1 MWECFSAPARPA
13 PAIRASGSEGAEP
26 AASSAFELPAR
37 PSDAGCGVRGILCPH
52 TVACQHL
59 SVQDAGGLEQ
69 TGEAW
74 PSSEPGVRPL
84 PRPPLKGRQAPLGQA
99 PPARGPL
106 RPPPSWG
113 TPWPRGSCTSPD
125 RHGGQSRQRTG
136 WDCPAGPGLL
146 LHSSVWGPRDRRT
159 LGQSS
164 AAPQWLSPGQQ
175 VGLAVTHPR
184 PQLVRWGFVSYY
196 TTGLL
201 STWPSPGETTLARWL
216 RTAPCWRG

>member
-1 MWECFSAPARPA
+1 MWGQGNPVPVHSGLPTSVSAGRWGSGADRGSLAIKRTRCEA
-13 PAIRASGSEGAEP
+13 PSP
-26 AASSAFELPAR
+26 
-37 PSDAGCGVRGILCPH
+37 
-52 TVACQHL
+52 
-59 SVQDAGGLEQ
+59 
-69 TGEAW
+69 
-74 PSSEPGVRPL
+74 
-84 PRPPLKGRQAPLGQA
+84 PPLKGRQAPLGRA

-106 RPPPSWG
+106 RPTPSWG

-146 LHSSVWGPRDRRT
+146 LHSPVWGPRDRRA

-184 PQLVRWGFVSYY
+184 PQLVRWGFVPYY